1 MPVDHSPPRGTAAG
15 EISDAGEGRASLIT
29 LTDDVS
35 EAVSIMVE
43 ASRAHREPE
52 TGGGAG

>member
-1 MPVDHSPPRGTAAG
+1 
-15 EISDAGEGRASLIT
+15 
-29 LTDDVS
+29 VS

-43 ASRAHREPE
+43 ASRVHQDPD